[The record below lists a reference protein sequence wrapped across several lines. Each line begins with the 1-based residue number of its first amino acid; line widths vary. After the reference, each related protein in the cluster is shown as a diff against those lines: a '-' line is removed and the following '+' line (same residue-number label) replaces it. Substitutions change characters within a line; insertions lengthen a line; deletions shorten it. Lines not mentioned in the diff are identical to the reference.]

1 MSRPRKSPP
10 PEREPSPLAD
20 GSRRLAAS
28 VREQQRRITAGAAH
42 LATASA
48 DDVHDARVAARRLR
62 SLLKTFRPLLD
73 VRRARLYRVDLRSFA
88 RGLAGAREADVR
100 RDLLVALGKRET
112 SVTPAGFQRLGRLLE
127 QQRLAAR
134 EGLRRHL
141 AEPGWGA
148 LCRALERHA
157 ASERLLVV
165 RDANLARMLELVEES
180 WHEAVRLMEAESRE
194 PAGLHELR
202 LALKHCR
209 YALEPVADVALKSA
223 ARLMRRLRGAQD
235 AIGEHRDLL
244 LARHW
249 VIANERSLGRP
260 LVRRLLPLLEAR
272 EQVLLHKAVT
282 RSGKVLPAYRE
293 WRRAVRRAKKTVRAR
308 ARRGRA

>member
-1 MSRPRKSPP
+1 MTGPRNLPP
-10 PEREPSPLAD
+10 AEPEPTPLAE

-28 VREQQRRITAGAAH
+28 VREQQRRITAGAAR
-42 LATASA
+42 LATASV

-73 VRRARLYRVDLRSFA
+73 ARRARLYRVDLRSFA

-100 RDLLVALGKRET
+100 RELLVALGKHES
-112 SVTPAGFQRLGRLLE
+112 SVSPAGFHRLDRLLE
-127 QQRLAAR
+127 QQSLAAR
-134 EGLRRHL
+134 DSLRRHL
-141 AEPGWGA
+141 AEPGWAA

-165 RDANLARMLELVEES
+165 RDANLARLLELVEES
-180 WHEAVRLMEAESRE
+180 WHEAVRLMDEEPDE

-209 YALEPVADVALKSA
+209 YALEPVADVAPKSS

-249 VIANERSLGRP
+249 VMANERSLGRL
-260 LVRRLLPLLEAR
+260 LVRRLLPLLETREEALLRRAAAR
-272 EQVLLHKAVT
+272 
-282 RSGKVLPAYRE
+282 SSKVLPAYRE

-308 ARRGRA
+308 VKRGRG